1 MQRVAVEK
9 FFSDFGVEVDP
20 GDASESTL
28 YEPDKQHEHVY
39 SAEEKRVAGRPCRG
53 LFFIRIRATSE
64 KLAAIRADTVVL
76 GATTLKAV
84 DFWRP
89 LTKGRNKPVNN
100 WVADV
105 VEVPYAEIVALR
117 CRRSGLTLTEMQA
130 TKYW

>member
-1 MQRVAVEK
+1 MKKTLVEQ
-9 FFSDFGVEVDP
+9 FFSQFGHAIPAADVIK
-20 GDASESTL
+20 STL
-28 YEPDKQHEHVY
+28 LQPGTGETVY
-39 SAEEKRVAGRPCRG
+39 TAERGRVAGQIARG
-53 LFFIRIRATSE
+53 LFYIRVRDISE

-89 LTKGRNKPVNN
+89 LTKGPKKPVNN
-100 WVADV
+100 WVADI

-117 CRRSGLTLTEMQA
+117 YRRTGLTLKDMLA